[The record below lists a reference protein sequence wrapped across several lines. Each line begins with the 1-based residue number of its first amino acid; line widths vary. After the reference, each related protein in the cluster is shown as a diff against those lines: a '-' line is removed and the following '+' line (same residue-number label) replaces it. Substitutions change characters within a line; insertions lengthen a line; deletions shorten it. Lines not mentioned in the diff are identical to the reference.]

1 MARKTRT
8 VSATVGDKGRVT
20 LSENVRKH
28 LGVAEG
34 DVVLI
39 ELGESGTVEIIAAA
53 YVPRDQVWFLHADMQ
68 QRIAEAH
75 RDIAAGRTTGVGKQA
90 EVRAH
95 VQRIKKRRRSA

>member
-1 MARKTRT
+1 MAKRTRT

-39 ELGESGTVEIIAAA
+39 ELGENGTAEIIAATL
-53 YVPRDQVWFLHADMQ
+53 VPRDQVWFLHPEMQ

-75 RDIAAGRTTGVGKQA
+75 GDVKAGRITAVSGKA

-95 VQRIKKRRRSA
+95 LARIKKRRRSA